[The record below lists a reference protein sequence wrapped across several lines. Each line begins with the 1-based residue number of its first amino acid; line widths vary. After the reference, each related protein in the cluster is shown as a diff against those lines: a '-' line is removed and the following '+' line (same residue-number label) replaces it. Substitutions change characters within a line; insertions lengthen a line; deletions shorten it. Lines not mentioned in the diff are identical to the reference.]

1 MVTLFYD
8 TLRKQ
13 ENRYYTQY
21 ISIVGTPNL
30 GNDFLN
36 LMVPLSDLNVVVLVN
51 IYINLGK
58 LENLCIQ
65 STTLWVLTLRRIKSL
80 QIRFTIGKIYLQKI
94 LLRGIKLMYMN
105 QQLKSTVAVPL
116 SAEKLKPPPIYR
128 PLHIT

>member
-36 LMVPLSDLNVVVLVN
+36 LMVPLSDLNVIAVN

-58 LENLCIQ
+58 LENLCIH
-65 STTLWVLTLRRIKSL
+65 STTLWVLRLRRIKSL
-80 QIRFTIGKIYLQKI
+80 QIRFTIGKIYIQKI
-94 LLRGIKLMYMN
+94 LLRGINLIYMN
-105 QQLKSTVAVPL
+105 QELKCTVAVPL

>member
-36 LMVPLSDLNVVVLVN
+36 LMVLLSDLNVVAVN
-51 IYINLGK
+51 IHTNLGK
-58 LENLCIQ
+58 LENLCIHN
-65 STTLWVLTLRRIKSL
+65 TTLRALTLRRIKSL
-80 QIRFTIGKIYLQKI
+80 QIRFTIGKIYIEKL
-94 LLRGIKLMYMN
+94 LLRGIN
-105 QQLKSTVAVPL
+105 
-116 SAEKLKPPPIYR
+116 
-128 PLHIT
+128 